1 MRTNRTLWIVSF
13 LPLAISAILFF
24 FLPEQ
29 IPMHYD
35 MAGNIDRW
43 GSRWEIFLFPVIIL
57 LLSLFWQCMIRSFEK
72 TAVSAKEEKARVE
85 AQSNIKV
92 LRLTAI
98 LMAIGFGL
106 MHLFFTFSGCLEAIQ
121 GAESSIIDQFAIIN
135 IIWSIVLILVGNHLP
150 KAKRNGLIGLRTAK
164 TLSDD
169 NIWQK
174 SNRLAGKALILAA
187 VITILESL
195 LLGGIL
201 STVLMVVNL
210 ITAAIVSAWYG
221 AKK

>member
-1 MRTNRTLWIVSF
+1 MMKKNKTLWIVSF
-13 LPLAISAILFF
+13 LPLAISAVLFF
-24 FLPEQ
+24 FLPER

-35 MAGNIDRW
+35 VAGNIDRW
-43 GSRWEIFLFPVIIL
+43 GSRREIFIFPVIIPL
-57 LLSLFWQCMIRSFEK
+57 ISLFWQCMIRSFEK
-72 TAVSAKEEKARVE
+72 TAASAKEEKARAE

-106 MHLFFTFSGCLEAIQ
+106 MHLFFTLSGCLEAIS
-121 GAESSIIDQFAIIN
+121 GAQTSMLDQLAIIN
-135 IIWSIVLILVGNHLP
+135 IVWSVILILVGNFLP
-150 KAKRNGLIGLRTAK
+150 KAKRNSMVGLRTPK
-164 TLSDD
+164 TLTDD
-169 NIWQK
+169 EAWRK
-174 SNRLAGKALILAA
+174 GNRFAGKALIIAA

-210 ITAAIVSAWYG
+210 ITAAIVSA
-221 AKK
+221 AAAQK